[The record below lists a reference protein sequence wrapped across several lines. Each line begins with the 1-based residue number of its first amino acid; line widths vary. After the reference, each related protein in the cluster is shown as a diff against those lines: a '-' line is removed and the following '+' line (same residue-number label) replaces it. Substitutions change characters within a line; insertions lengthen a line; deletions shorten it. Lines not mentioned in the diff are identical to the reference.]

1 MKISLLDPDFVSKYC
16 TVEVTEERLFRDI
29 LPSGF
34 QNSKGYETEIKTLI
48 YKQDA
53 VRGMITKYIMQ
64 QLQTVKVGQD
74 ISEATLISS
83 SKISGEKLILE
94 PPTTADA
101 VIPKYHSLG
110 IIDREAHSIKVR
122 QADFP
127 GLKIS

>member
-1 MKISLLDPDFVSKYC
+1 MKISLLDPDYVTKYC

-34 QNSKGYETEIKTLI
+34 HNSKGYETEIKTLI

-74 ISEATLISS
+74 ISETTLISS